1 MPTPG
6 DVVLVPFEGAAGSVK
21 RRPSVVVSSALYH
34 SCRPDVVVALLTS
47 QVAKATQPTDYVLQ
61 DWAAT
66 GLKMQS
72 AYRSF
77 FRTYPVVEVLGFVG
91 VLSARD
97 WAEVQARLR
106 LALAV

>member
-6 DVVLVPFEGAAGSVK
+6 DVVLVPFVGVDGEK
-21 RRPSVVVSSALYH
+21 PRPAVVVSSDVYH

-47 QVAKATQPTDYVLQ
+47 QVAKATRPTDYILQ
-61 DWAAT
+61 DWAAAKLRMAT
-66 GLKMQS
+66 

-77 FRTYPVVEVLGFVG
+77 FRTYPATEVYGQIG
-91 VLSARD
+91 VLSPRD
-97 WAEVQARLR
+97 WAEVQTRLR